1 METFWGNLGMS
12 WESLA
17 IDQWVRVDPGGVLDS
32 LGRQLVSRLWK
43 LFDLFSR
50 LWKLFDLKSWFSAL
64 LTSILSHLT
73 SILSHLT
80 SSLSQLTSEA
90 AK

>member
-64 LTSILSHLT
+64 LFAILNQSTSILNDFISN
-73 SILSHLT
+73 
-80 SSLSQLTSEA
+80 LSQVFSEA